1 MNPIIKTLA
10 LVLFAALLAPLAQA
24 QKPTVTLDYYFN
36 HEFKKD
42 KDGNFTN
49 ERFHYIWEEK
59 DLNGYSNWGDAFVK
73 YGAQLKSLETAPT
86 AENLKGTDVYIVV
99 DPDNAKETPKPN
111 FITPKDAKAVAEW
124 VKAGGVLVI
133 MANDSANVNLPSANV
148 LAEAFGLH
156 FNDDLQNHV
165 IGSNIA
171 AGTLMVPEG
180 HPIFTTARKIYL
192 KDISSIKLSGNAK
205 PVYTNKDGVVLM
217 ATLKYGK
224 GTVFAVG
231 DPWLYNE
238 YTNGHLPSG
247 YDNDKAL
254 DDLSKWL
261 LAQIPAKK

>member
-1 MNPIIKTLA
+1 MKQIAKTLFS
-10 LVLFAALLAPLAQA
+10 LLFIAAVIPAAMA

-36 HEFKKD
+36 HEFHNV
-42 KDGNFTN
+42 DGKM

-59 DLNGYSNWGDAFVK
+59 DLNGYSNWGDAFIK

-86 AENLKGTDVYIVV
+86 ADNLKGTDIYIVV
-99 DPDNAKETPKPN
+99 DPDNAKETAKPN
-111 FITPKDAKAVAEW
+111 IITPKDAKAVAEW

-133 MANDSANVNLPSANV
+133 MANDSANVNLPSTNV

-156 FNDDLQNHV
+156 FNDDIQNHV
-165 IGSNIA
+165 LNNDISL
-171 AGTLMVPEG
+171 GTLMVPDG
-180 HPIFTTARKIYL
+180 HPIFKTAKKIYL
-192 KDISSIKLSGNAK
+192 KDMSSIALSGNAK
-205 PVYTNKDGVVLM
+205 PVYTKNGAVLM
-217 ATLKYGK
+217 ATLKFGK

-238 YTNGHLPSG
+238 YTNGHLPAG

-261 LAQIPAKK
+261 LAQVPKK

>member
-1 MNPIIKTLA
+1 MKHIKNTL
-10 LVLFAALLAPLAQA
+10 LGLFFAGAVIPAAMA

-36 HEFKKD
+36 HEFHKNAA
-42 KDGNFTN
+42 GEM

-86 AENLKGTDVYIVV
+86 AANLKGTDVYIVV
-99 DPDNAKETPKPN
+99 DPDNKKETANPN
-111 FITPKDAKAVAEW
+111 LITAKDAKAVAEW

-133 MANDSANVNLPSANV
+133 LANDSTNVNLPSANV

-156 FNDDLQNHV
+156 FNDDIQNHV
-165 IGSNIA
+165 IGNNIA
-171 AGTLMVPEG
+171 AGTLMVPDG
-180 HPIFTTARKIYL
+180 HEIFKTAKKIYL
-192 KDISSIKLSGNAK
+192 KDMSSITLSGKAK
-205 PVYTNKDGVVLM
+205 SAYTKDGAVLM
-217 ATLKYGK
+217 AIVKYGK

-238 YTNGHLPSG
+238 YTNGHLPAG
-247 YDNDKAL
+247 YDNDKAI